1 MKQSGRVCLC
11 LILVLCFCLTAF
23 AQPSDKSVE
32 TILIDDFDR
41 QDEKDWTWAVQASK
55 YVHVGADESDQYP
68 KFGFVEGI
76 PNSLRAYRDPNDD
89 TVPLVFGAQV
99 WYDRKGDNW
108 MEIYPADK
116 DTGELH
122 EIVLSGNV
130 TQIDFWVWGA
140 NYLYSLD
147 MIVRDCNGS
156 VHVLPATVLTF
167 NGWKNIVVQI
177 PTWLKQQSRLR
188 SIADNMKF
196 VGFRIT
202 ADPNEYANDFT
213 VYFDRL
219 RYTTNTLN
227 TIYDGYEL
235 RNAGF
240 ESQGR

>member
-11 LILVLCFCLTAF
+11 LMLVLFFCLPVF

-41 QDEKDWTWAVQASK
+41 QDEMDWTWSVLASK
-55 YVHVGADESDQYP
+55 YVHVGDVESDQYP
-68 KFGFVEGI
+68 KYGFVEGI
-76 PNSLRAYRDPNDD
+76 PNSLRAYRDPEDE
-89 TVPLVFGAQV
+89 TEPLVFGVQV

-108 MEIYPADK
+108 MEIFPADK
-116 DTGELH
+116 ETGELH

-156 VHVLPATVLTF
+156 VHVLPATVLSF

-188 SIADNMKF
+188 SIQDNMKF
-196 VGFRIT
+196 LGFRIT
-202 ADPNEYANDFT
+202 ADPNEYANDFA
-213 VYFDRL
+213 VYFDRI

-227 TIYDGYEL
+227 TIYDGYDL